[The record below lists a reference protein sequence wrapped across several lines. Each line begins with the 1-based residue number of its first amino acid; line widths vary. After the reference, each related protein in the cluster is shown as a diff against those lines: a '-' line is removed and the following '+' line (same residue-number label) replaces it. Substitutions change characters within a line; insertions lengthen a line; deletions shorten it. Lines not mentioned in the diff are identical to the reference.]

1 MKGTFKDLKDINKF
15 IDPLKTI
22 GILVGE
28 NGMNITIFNDEDGN
42 RIAMIP
48 ARNKNAGL
56 VIIHTWKDL
65 FDDFEIDG
73 DEIRL
78 GLMKTQ
84 DLTTKLPIFDD
95 GEVDVEFGDDL
106 MLSFNQKR
114 TKLKFKTADP
124 ELINEGKRAFKG
136 AKWIGGFDYGEK
148 LDKFTNALKKMSNEE
163 YVFVEGN
170 EEKGEIM
177 LTIKNK
183 EKRGNSFSCI
193 IDGDVTEDFSSV
205 FRKDFWPV
213 IIDKNATN
221 IRINL
226 GSKMINFSVETE
238 HGNTE
243 YFLSKTML
251 RNN

>member
-1 MKGTFKDLKDINKF
+1 MKGIFKDSKTINKF

-28 NGMNITIFNDEDGN
+28 NGINITFFKDENGD
-42 RIAMIP
+42 RVAMIP
-48 ARNKNAGL
+48 ARNKNAGI

-65 FDDFEIDG
+65 FDDFEFDD
-73 DEIRL
+73 DEVRL
-78 GLMKTQ
+78 GLMRTQ

-95 GEVDVEFGDDL
+95 GEVEVEFGDDL
-106 MLSFNQKR
+106 MLSFGQKR
-114 TKLKFKTADP
+114 TKLNFKTADP
-124 ELINEGKRAFKG
+124 ELINEGKREFKG
-136 AKWIGGFDYGEK
+136 AQWVGGFDYDEK

-163 YVFVEGN
+163 YVFIEGN

-183 EKRGNSFSCI
+183 DSRSNAFSCVV
-193 IDGDVTEDFSSV
+193 DGDVSEDFNLV

-226 GSKMINFSVETE
+226 GSKMMNFSVETDS
-238 HGNTE
+238 GNTE
-243 YFLSKTML
+243 YFLAKTML
-251 RNN
+251 RD